1 VPKNSSTETEGLF
14 VGRWWA
20 VLLRGLTAVAFGVIA
35 FMWPHVTIA
44 TLILLFGL
52 YALIHGI
59 LSLSAAISGHGQGGS
74 RVLLAIE
81 GIVGLGAGIIT
92 LRSPST
98 TAMVLV
104 FFIWVW
110 AIATGI
116 LRIAEAIRLRKEISG
131 DLWLALSGVVTVL
144 LGLILLLRPVLG
156 AVGLAWIIG
165 GYALLLGLFEILLGR
180 DLRAMRHRPRP
191 GSA

>member
-1 VPKNSSTETEGLF
+1 VPKNSSTETTGLF
-14 VGRWWA
+14 VGRWWT

-35 FMWPHVTIA
+35 FTWPHVTIA
-44 TLILLFGL
+44 TLVLVFGL

-59 LSLSAAISGHGQGGS
+59 LSLGAAISGHGEGGS

-81 GIVGLGAGIIT
+81 GIIGLAAGIVT

-110 AIATGI
+110 AIATGV
-116 LRIAEAIRLRKEISG
+116 LRLAEAFRLRKEISG

-144 LGLILLLRPVLG
+144 LGLILLLRPALG

-180 DLRAMRHRPRP
+180 ELRAMRQRPRH
-191 GSA
+191 GSV